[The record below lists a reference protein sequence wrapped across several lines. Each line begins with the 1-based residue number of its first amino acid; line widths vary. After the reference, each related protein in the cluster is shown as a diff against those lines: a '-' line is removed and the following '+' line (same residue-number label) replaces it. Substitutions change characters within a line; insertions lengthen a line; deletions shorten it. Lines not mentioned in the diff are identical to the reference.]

1 MDKYFLCGFD
11 VTMFK
16 NTKSADEIARALRVP
31 VQQASKQEHPCG
43 VQSMEL
49 RAEFQVLTDRE
60 RSKYNYEK
68 ETKKILDR
76 LVSDCDRRIRI
87 ATERVEMERAER
99 ARVYGMVPVHD
110 KQALAQL
117 ADQTQCM
124 QKKIEQLGIIGDVD
138 GAEKAMKELDEI
150 AERRKKL
157 EEVVEKECE
166 RRVETMK
173 RLIVCPLSGVFLN
186 THDNEQRVRDH
197 QMGKQYLGWKRI
209 RELKERLAD
218 ILRKR
223 AEGKGEENDRV
234 YSKPLGKREDEEE
247 EEEEDRA
254 GAEAET
260 EMKPPSEEKYRKVA
274 VEEKEASK
282 VKDEEKKTEKKKEA
296 LVVVKRR
303 KIEKEADQKL
313 EAPDEKNILSDLP
326 PPPSSRAF
334 DGTPAAG
341 TTTTTTT
348 TTTNNT
354 TMTHVSEEEKV
365 DDNTIK
371 IG

>member
-223 AEGKGEENDRV
+223 ARKGKERRTIGCIR
-234 YSKPLGKREDEEE
+234 SLSG
-247 EEEEDRA
+247 
-254 GAEAET
+254 
-260 EMKPPSEEKYRKVA
+260 SE
-274 VEEKEASK
+274 
-282 VKDEEKKTEKKKEA
+282 KT
-296 LVVVKRR
+296 KRR
-303 KIEKEADQKL
+303 KKKRTEQERKRKR
-313 EAPDEKNILSDLP
+313 K
-326 PPPSSRAF
+326 
-334 DGTPAAG
+334 
-341 TTTTTTT
+341 
-348 TTTNNT
+348 
-354 TMTHVSEEEKV
+354 
-365 DDNTIK
+365 
-371 IG
+371 